1 MAVKPHDPRA
11 VLAPEKL
18 DASIAAILNEP
29 SETLEQ
35 ELTQLDRAHAVL
47 RDALQDN

>member
-11 VLAPEKL
+11 VLASEKL

-29 SETLEQ
+29 SESLEQ
-35 ELTQLDRAHAVL
+35 ELVQLDRAHTVL

>member
-18 DASIAAILNEP
+18 DESIAEILTEP
-29 SETLEQ
+29 AETLEE
-35 ELTQLDRAHAVL
+35 ELAQLDRAHTVL

>member
-1 MAVKPHDPRA
+1 MAIKPHDPRA

-18 DASIAAILNEP
+18 DASIAAILHEP
-29 SETLEQ
+29 AETLEQ
-35 ELTQLDRAHAVL
+35 ELVQLDRAHTVL

>member
-11 VLAPEKL
+11 VLAPETL
-18 DASIAAILNEP
+18 DASITEILTEP
-29 SETLEQ
+29 TETLEE
-35 ELTQLDRAHAVL
+35 ELAQLDRAHTVL

>member
-11 VLAPEKL
+11 ALAPEKL
-18 DASIAAILNEP
+18 DASLAEILNEP
-29 SETLEQ
+29 AENLEQ
-35 ELTQLDRAHAVL
+35 ELAQLDRAHTVL

>member
-11 VLAPEKL
+11 VLAPETL
-18 DASIAAILNEP
+18 NASINEILTEP
-29 SETLEQ
+29 AETLEE
-35 ELTQLDRAHAVL
+35 ELAQLDRAHTVL

>member
-11 VLAPEKL
+11 VLAPEAL
-18 DASIAAILNEP
+18 DASVAEILQEP
-29 SETLEQ
+29 ANSLEE
-35 ELTQLDRAHAVL
+35 ELNQLDRVHAVL

>member
-11 VLAPEKL
+11 VLAPEAL
-18 DASIAAILNEP
+18 GASVAEILQEP
-29 SETLEQ
+29 ADSLEE
-35 ELTQLDRAHAVL
+35 ELNQLDRAHAVL

>member
-18 DASIAAILNEP
+18 VASLAEILNEP
-29 SETLEQ
+29 AESLEQ
-35 ELTQLDRAHAVL
+35 ELAQLDRAHTVL